1 MASTIPGWDD
11 LMNQIGGAG
20 AKAPGQQ
27 VLDYWSLNANDV
39 DRLLTDNAVGGGR
52 SWTYQDGQPYA
63 NLTLGNGQKWN
74 PSGAGSG
81 INLYK
86 KGARKELI
94 PGVKGD
100 AETAS
105 VYSDPYTQDTYEI
118 SGDLSNLTGT
128 PGSGNHVNISYGK
141 QGDKLVPIEAPG
153 FWNWNDNHRA
163 DNMSLLTSAAL
174 MAPAFAGF
182 SGVGAGAAAPGA
194 TAIDGPAT
202 GVTTGA
208 EAAAQGGSLMSTLA
222 PYDAGA
228 QLVGT
233 GGLQG
238 LQGGASLGSYAGT
251 AIPAAVD
258 LGTAGGIMGTGA
270 TIAGGGGGLSGLFS
284 GGLSAKQ
291 GVGIASTLADLYV
304 KNKQANAMSD
314 AYNSNQ
320 QAVNN
325 TYAPGSPEYE
335 YLAQKLARQDAAS
348 GRNSQQ
354 GQFATNLAAQIAGLK
369 LNANTGVMNSQ
380 NKLLQDSLN
389 NRYGGLSS
397 LFANLTKY
405 MGS

>member
-1 MASTIPGWDD
+1 MESTIPGWDD
-11 LMNQIGGAG
+11 LMNQIGGAVT
-20 AKAPGQQ
+20 KAPGQQ
-27 VLDYWSLNANDV
+27 DLDYWSLNANDV

-86 KGARKELI
+86 KGSRKELI

-128 PGSGNHVNISYGK
+128 PGSSNHVNISYGK

-174 MAPAFAGF
+174 MAPAVAGF
-182 SGVGAGAAAPGA
+182 SGVGAGAAATGGA
-194 TAIDGPAT
+194 GEAI
-202 GVTTGA
+202 
-208 EAAAQGGSLMSTLA
+208 
-222 PYDAGA
+222 
-228 QLVGT
+228 GT

-304 KNKQANAMSD
+304 KNKQANTMSN

-369 LNANTGVMNSQ
+369 LNANTSVMNSQ

>member
-11 LMNQIGGAG
+11 LMNQIGGVG
-20 AKAPGQQ
+20 AKTLEQQ
-27 VLDYWSLNANDV
+27 GLANWALNANDV

-63 NLTLGNGQKWN
+63 NLTLGNGQTWN

-128 PGSGNHVNISYGK
+128 PGSSNHVNISYGK

-174 MAPAFAGF
+174 MAPAVAGF
-182 SGVGAGAAAPGA
+182 SGVGAGAAATGGVGE
-194 TAIDGPAT
+194 AI
-202 GVTTGA
+202 
-208 EAAAQGGSLMSTLA
+208 
-222 PYDAGA
+222 
-228 QLVGT
+228 GT

-369 LNANTGVMNSQ
+369 LNANTNVMTSQ

>member
-128 PGSGNHVNISYGK
+128 PGSSNHVNISYGK

-174 MAPAFAGF
+174 MAPAVGGILGGSGAATLG
-182 SGVGAGAAAPGA
+182 GVG
-194 TAIDGPAT
+194 
-202 GVTTGA
+202 
-208 EAAAQGGSLMSTLA
+208 EA
-222 PYDAGA
+222 
-228 QLVGT
+228 VGT

-258 LGTAGGIMGTGA
+258 LGAAGGITGTGA

-389 NRYGGLSS
+389 NRYGRLSS

>member
-39 DRLLTDNAVGGGR
+39 DRLLTDNVVGGGR

-128 PGSGNHVNISYGK
+128 PGSSNHVNISYGK

-174 MAPAFAGF
+174 MAPAVAGF
-182 SGVGAGAAAPGA
+182 SGVGAGAAATGGVGE
-194 TAIDGPAT
+194 AI
-202 GVTTGA
+202 
-208 EAAAQGGSLMSTLA
+208 
-222 PYDAGA
+222 
-228 QLVGT
+228 GT

-304 KNKQANAMSD
+304 KNKQANAMSN

-405 MGS
+405 MES

>member
-128 PGSGNHVNISYGK
+128 PGSSNHVNISYGK

-174 MAPAFAGF
+174 MAPAVAGF
-182 SGVGAGAAAPGA
+182 SGVGAGAAA
-194 TAIDGPAT
+194 T
-202 GVTTGA
+202 GGVG
-208 EAAAQGGSLMSTLA
+208 EA
-222 PYDAGA
+222 
-228 QLVGT
+228 VGT

-270 TIAGGGGGLSGLFS
+270 TVAGGGGGLSGLFS